1 MSKYIFNRLIL
12 NDITIAHYMNDPNEV
27 TSDFN
32 HSRINYNEQSHS
44 QNFLQNSGFPDDKFL
59 EVELLS

>member
-1 MSKYIFNRLIL
+1 
-12 NDITIAHYMNDPNEV
+12 MNDPNEV